1 MNSVY
6 LLIHNGD
13 GGWEDI
19 VVVLTDVEAIE
30 LSIRYPNARVE
41 IFNVSKNGE
50 YIATYN
56 YYKNGVYNISQ

>member
-6 LLIHNGD
+6 LLFHNG
-13 GGWEDI
+13 GSWEDI

-30 LSIRYPNARVE
+30 LSRRHPNDRVE
-41 IFNVSKNGE
+41 IFNVAKNGE

-56 YYKNGVYNISQ
+56 YYKNGVYTTYQ

>member
-6 LLIHNGD
+6 LLFHNG
-13 GGWEDI
+13 GSWEDI

-30 LSIRYPNARVE
+30 LSIRHPNARVE
-41 IFNVSKNGE
+41 IFNVAKNGE